1 MSTWSKPAPRHVRRD
16 RTANKSPPRQSRTP
30 PRAPAAPKERTAKSP
45 PRQPRTPPRDA
56 PAAPKTAPS
65 TPGGGSPTSDMRS
78 EVQNLRKEAK
88 RHNRRESELLARNED
103 LELQIKAISQGK
115 VRTSIAKASSL
126 RLAHPPPAPRLDQSD
141 RRRAEKERRPL
152 PVARDDGVQ
161 DGEGS
166 HHAEG
171 ASCRA
176 LGRDRPGEFVVT
188 PLPSPP

>member
-45 PRQPRTPPRDA
+45 PRQPPRDA

-115 VRTSIAKASSL
+115 VRTFIAKASSL
-126 RLAHPPPAPRLDQSD
+126 PPR
-141 RRRAEKERRPL
+141 
-152 PVARDDGVQ
+152 
-161 DGEGS
+161 
-166 HHAEG
+166 
-171 ASCRA
+171 
-176 LGRDRPGEFVVT
+176 
-188 PLPSPP
+188 SPPRPAARSK